1 MEWLR
6 RLVLIA
12 VLILAPTGRTW
23 ATDGTA
29 DGPADGPVASAAA
42 ISVEGGRTRF
52 VLDLSSPVS
61 VSAFPLAGPDRI
73 VIDLPEVR
81 FVLPPGTGRTG
92 AGTIR
97 AWRYGQFAPG
107 RARIV
112 MDVAGPV
119 TVEKAFVA
127 PPADGMPARLVI
139 DLVSVSR
146 AAFDKEV
153 AAGRV
158 RRRDA
163 DAAAAEAETG
173 VAASAPS
180 AAPAPSGVAPAQSA
194 RPVIVIDP
202 GHGGI
207 DPGASGPDGALEK
220 VVVLE
225 FGRALASRLAASG
238 RFDVVLT
245 RDDDVFLSLSRRVEI
260 ARDRRADL
268 FISIHADSAP
278 EDFVRGATV
287 YTLSDAASDREAAL
301 IAAHEN
307 KSDAIAGL
315 EGAPPPDA
323 VTDILLDLVRRETR
337 TFSAHFAQAAVTELT
352 DTVKLNKNPQ
362 RAAGFHV
369 LRAHD
374 VPSVL
379 IELGYMSNADDEALL
394 TSKKW
399 RDHTA
404 DALSKAVTAYFA
416 PRLAAGK
423 AP

>member
-12 VLILAPTGRTW
+12 VLILAPAGRTW

-29 DGPADGPVASAAA
+29 NGPADGPVASAAA

-73 VIDLPEVR
+73 VVDLPEVR
-81 FVLPPGTGRTG
+81 FVLPSGTGRTG
-92 AGTIR
+92 AGAIR

-119 TVEKAFVA
+119 TVDKAFVA

-163 DAAAAEAETG
+163 DAAATEAETG

-180 AAPAPSGVAPAQSA
+180 AAAPAQAA

-315 EGAPPPDA
+315 EGTPPPDA

-337 TFSAHFAQAAVTELT
+337 TFSAHFAQAAVSELT

-399 RDHTA
+399 RDRTA
-404 DALSKAVTAYFA
+404 DAVSRAVTAYFA
-416 PRLAAGK
+416 PRLATGK

>member
-1 MEWLR
+1 MGWLP

-12 VLILAPTGRTW
+12 VLILAPAGLAR

-52 VLDLSSPVS
+52 VLDLSAPVS

-81 FVLPPGTGRTG
+81 FALPPGTGLSGGG
-92 AGTIR
+92 AIR
-97 AWRYGQFAPG
+97 AWRYGRFAPG

-112 MDVAGPV
+112 MDVTGPV
-119 TVEKAFVA
+119 AVDKAFVA
-127 PPADGMPARLVI
+127 PPANGMPARLVI
-139 DLVSVSR
+139 DLVSVGR
-146 AAFDKEV
+146 AAFDAEV
-153 AAGRV
+153 AEGRV

-163 DAAAAEAETG
+163 DAAAAGAAAG
-173 VAASAPS
+173 VSATAPAASAGPTQ
-180 AAPAPSGVAPAQSA
+180 AA

-337 TFSAHFAQAAVTELT
+337 TFSAHFAQAAVSELT

-399 RDHTA
+399 RDRTA
-404 DALSKAVTAYFA
+404 DAVSRAVTAYFA
-416 PRLAAGK
+416 PRLATGK